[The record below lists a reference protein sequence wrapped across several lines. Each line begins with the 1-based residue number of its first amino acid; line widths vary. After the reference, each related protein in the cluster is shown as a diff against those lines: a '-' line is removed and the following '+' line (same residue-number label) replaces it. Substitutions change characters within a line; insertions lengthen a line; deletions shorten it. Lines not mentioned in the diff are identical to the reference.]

1 MKKTPSILFQVF
13 AFCLVLS
20 VSCCYYDKEELLYPN
35 TVCDTATI
43 KYSTTV
49 APVLSANCVS
59 CHGGATASAGIKLDS
74 YEGVSIQ
81 AANGKLVG
89 AITHSTNYSPM
100 PKNAAKLNSCNIAK
114 IKKWVDAGFPNN

>member
-1 MKKTPSILFQVF
+1 MKKTPSILNTIL
-13 AFCLVLS
+13 AASLLMGLS
-20 VSCCYYDKEELLYPN
+20 SCYYDKEELLYPN
-35 TVCDTATI
+35 TVCDTAAI

-49 APVLSANCVS
+49 QPVLSSNCIS
-59 CHGGATASAGIKLDS
+59 CHGGPTPSAGIKLDS

-100 PKNAAKLNSCNIAK
+100 PKKAAKLNSCNIAK